1 MKDATPPWIQSKSTV
16 PCYLDLCMQLYRYK
30 SEIAEFEL
38 NIFWLSNQIFF
49 VGDLN
54 IFSLVQHNIHGSP
67 GVCGLSPV
75 LRSLHATV
83 HPPTCRFPR
92 HSPQSAAQPS
102 PGETGE
108 QLCGAQR
115 GEELDTVS
123 QGQEGGGTSAVV
135 RWWGGWLVTRP
146 VMQVETEETLLAFHI
161 QQLESS
167 RTFYTHSTH
176 FILKQF
182 WDFLHSCDKIMSGPF
197 Y

>member
-1 MKDATPPWIQSKSTV
+1 MVPLVVRIV
-16 PCYLDLCMQLYRYK
+16 PCITISACNCTPANL
-30 SEIAEFEL
+30 
-38 NIFWLSNQIFF
+38 QI
-49 VGDLN
+49 
-54 IFSLVQHNIHGSP
+54 SS
-67 GVCGLSPV
+67 
-75 LRSLHATV
+75 
-83 HPPTCRFPR
+83 

-123 QGQEGGGTSAVV
+123 QGQEGGGTSGEVV
-135 RWWGGWLVTRP
+135 RWVTRDQAR

-182 WDFLHSCDKIMSGPF
+182 GDFLQSCDKIMSRPF